1 MFVLGLTGSIGMGKS
16 ATAAMFRDEGIEV
29 HDSDAAVHALYKCE
43 AAALIEAAFPGTVRD
58 GVVDRSLLGARVLD
72 DPAALARLEAIV
84 HPLVA
89 GARHAFLAEAAKKGS
104 RLVVLDIPLLFETG
118 LDHEVDAVVLVT
130 APETVQK
137 ERVGRRPGM
146 TPERLAVI
154 LGRQMADTEKRA
166 RAHFI
171 IHTGRGF
178 AAARQQVRGILR
190 ALAGATKRDKRR
202 DAGNHP

>member
-29 HDSDAAVHALYKCE
+29 HDSDAVVHALYKGG
-43 AAALIEAAFPGTVRD
+43 AAALIEAAFPGTVRE
-58 GVVDRSLLGARVLD
+58 GVVDRGLLGARVLD
-72 DPAALARLEAIV
+72 DPAALARLEVIV

-89 GARHAFLAEAAKKGS
+89 GARHAFLAEAAKKGA

-118 LDHEVDAVVLVT
+118 LDREVDAVVLVT

-137 ERVGRRPGM
+137 ERVGQRPGM

-171 IHTGRGF
+171 IDTGRGF
-178 AAARQQVRGILR
+178 PAARRQVRGILR
-190 ALAGATKRDKRR
+190 ALAGAANK
-202 DAGNHP
+202 G

>member
-29 HDSDAAVHALYKCE
+29 HDSDAAVHALYKSE

-89 GARHAFLAEAAKKGS
+89 GARHAFLAEAAKKS
-104 RLVVLDIPLLFETG
+104 ARLVVLDIPLLFETG
-118 LDHEVDAVVLVT
+118 LDREVDAVALVT

-137 ERVGRRPGM
+137 ERVGQRPGM
-146 TPERLAVI
+146 TLERLAVI

-171 IHTGRGF
+171 IDTGRGF
-178 AAARQQVRGILR
+178 AAARRQVRGILR
-190 ALAGATKRDKRR
+190 ALAGATNK
-202 DAGNHP
+202 G

>member
-16 ATAAMFRDEGIEV
+16 TTAAMFRAEGIEV
-29 HDSDAAVHALYKCE
+29 HDSDAVVHALYKG
-43 AAALIEAAFPGTVRD
+43 AAAAAIETAFPGTVRD
-58 GVVDRSLLGARVLD
+58 GAVDRGLLAARVLD

-89 GARHAFLAEAAKKGS
+89 ESRAAFLTEAAKKGA
-104 RLVVLDIPLLFETG
+104 RIVVLDIPLLFETG
-118 LDHEVDAVVLVT
+118 LDRAVDAVVLVS

-137 ERVGRRPGM
+137 ERVSQRPGM

-154 LGRQMADTEKRA
+154 LGRQMRDADKRA

-171 IHTGRGF
+171 IDTGRGY
-178 AAARQQVRGILR
+178 AAAERQVRGILR
-190 ALAGATKRDKRR
+190 ALAGAKNKF
-202 DAGNHP
+202 

>member
-16 ATAAMFRDEGIEV
+16 STAAMFREEGIEV
-29 HDSDAAVHALYKCE
+29 HDSDAVVHALYKGG
-43 AAALIEAAFPGTVRD
+43 AAALIEAAFPGTVRE
-58 GVVDRSLLGARVLD
+58 GVVDRGLLGARVLD

-89 GARHAFLAEAAKKGS
+89 ESRHAFLAEAAKKDA

-118 LDHEVDAVVLVT
+118 LDREVDAVVLVT

-137 ERVGRRPGM
+137 ERVGQRPGM
-146 TPERLAVI
+146 TPERVAVI

-171 IHTGRGF
+171 IDTGGGLASAER
-178 AAARQQVRGILR
+178 QVRGILR
-190 ALAGATKRDKRR
+190 ALAGAKSKL
-202 DAGNHP
+202 

>member
-16 ATAAMFRDEGIEV
+16 TTAAMFRAEGIEV
-29 HDSDAAVHALYKCE
+29 HDSDAVVHALYSG
-43 AAALIEAAFPGTVRD
+43 AAAAAIEAAFPGTARQ
-58 GVVDRSLLGARVLD
+58 GAVDRGLLAARVLG

-89 GARHAFLAEAAKKGS
+89 GSRQAFLKEAAKKGAQII
-104 RLVVLDIPLLFETG
+104 VLDIPLLFETG
-118 LDHEVDAVVLVT
+118 LDRDVDAVVLVT

-137 ERVGRRPGM
+137 ARVSQRPGM

-154 LGRQMADTEKRA
+154 LGRQMGDAEKRA

-171 IHTGRGF
+171 IDTGGGLASAER
-178 AAARQQVRGILR
+178 QVRGILR
-190 ALAGATKRDKRR
+190 ALAGAKSKL
-202 DAGNHP
+202 